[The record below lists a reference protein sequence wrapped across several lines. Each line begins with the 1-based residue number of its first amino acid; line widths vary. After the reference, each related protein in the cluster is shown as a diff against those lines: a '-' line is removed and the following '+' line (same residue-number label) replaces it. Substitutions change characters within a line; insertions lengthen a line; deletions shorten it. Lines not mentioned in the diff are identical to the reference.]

1 VKKWQVP
8 FALTVRVVLRKWE
21 DMMKLREGELN
32 LGAEPLVALQVW
44 LNEAVQAGL
53 PEPTAMNL
61 ATVDAEGQP
70 SSRIVLLKG
79 IGSGGGGPGEAGLE
93 FYTNYESR
101 KSQHLLNEP
110 RAALCFH
117 WVAMRRQVRVEGVV
131 QKLTPEENE
140 TYFQTRPR
148 ESRLGAWSSPQSRE
162 VASREDLLAKVKEI
176 EAKFGATGPVP
187 CPPFWGGWRLR
198 PHRVEF
204 WEERPHRLHERVL
217 FVRQGGGW
225 VSSRLAP

>member
-1 VKKWQVP
+1 
-8 FALTVRVVLRKWE
+8 
-21 DMMKLREGELN
+21 MNLREGELR
-32 LGAEPLVALQVW
+32 LGAEPLVALQAW
-44 LNEAVQAGL
+44 LNEAIQAGL

-61 ATVDAEGQP
+61 ASVDRDGQP

-79 IGSGGGGPGEAGLE
+79 IGGGPSGGEAGLE

-101 KSQHLLNEP
+101 KSQQLAASP

-117 WVAMRRQVRVEGVV
+117 WVAMRRQIRIEGVV
-131 QKLTPEENE
+131 EKLTPAENDA
-140 TYFQTRPR
+140 YFQTRPR

-162 VASREDLLAKVKEI
+162 VASREELLAKVSEI
-176 EAKFGATGPVP
+176 EARFGATGPVP
-187 CPPFWGGWRLR
+187 CPSHWGGWRLR

-204 WEERPHRLHERVL
+204 WEERPFRLHERVL
-217 FVRQGGGW
+217 FVRRGEQW